1 MYLTSEMADLY
12 TIFVNYVEK
21 IVETENLVFFK
32 GVPDFQ
38 YMLEHVSARHG
49 ADYLELL
56 GSTPITTE
64 QIKTYCCIND
74 RIGAPMKASY
84 SVGSV
89 SPTSLRYLYHAH
101 LALTHFKESV
111 GAKPFHIVEV
121 GGGYGGLCL
130 AISFLAS
137 SYGVQIASYT
147 IVDLDPIGALQKLY
161 LAEHSLEFPVEFVS
175 ASTYGRDIQA
185 QPLALISNYCFSE
198 IQEEHRQR
206 YIEELLPK
214 TSAGFLAWNNIDVYP
229 IGKTLRVEME
239 RPMTGGKNRFVY
251 F

>member
-1 MYLTSEMADLY
+1 MTDIYKRFTD
-12 TIFVNYVEK
+12 YVEK
-21 IVETENLVFFK
+21 IVATQNLVWFK

-38 YMLEHVSARHG
+38 YMLEHVSGRVG
-49 ADYLELL
+49 QDYVSLLE
-56 GSTPITTE
+56 STPITTE
-64 QIKTYCCIND
+64 QIQTYCRIND
-74 RIGAPMKASY
+74 RIGAPMKTPY
-84 SVGSV
+84 SFGAV

-101 LALTHFKESV
+101 LALTHFKASV
-111 GAKPFHIVEV
+111 GGGPFHIVEV

-175 ASTYGRDIQA
+175 ALTYGRDIQA

-239 RPMTGGKNRFVY
+239 RPMTGAKNRFVY